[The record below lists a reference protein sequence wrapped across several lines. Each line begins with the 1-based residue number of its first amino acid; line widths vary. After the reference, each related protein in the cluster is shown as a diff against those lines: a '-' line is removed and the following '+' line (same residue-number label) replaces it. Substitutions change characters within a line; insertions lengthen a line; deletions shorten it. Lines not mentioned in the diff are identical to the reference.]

1 MSVSVRVFSHGDR
14 DGVLELWR
22 EVFHSDPAHRVPHLD
37 LERKLALQPELL
49 FVAVDAGTVIGT
61 AMAGY
66 DGHRGWLYYLA
77 VRPAHRRRGIGRRL
91 VEQVEEALAD
101 RGCPK
106 INLQIRAGNDRAVA
120 FYAAL
125 GYRVEERVSMG
136 KRLPAP

>member
-1 MSVSVRVFSHGDR
+1 MAVSVRVFSHGDR

-22 EVFHSDPAHRVPHLD
+22 EVFPGDPIHRVPHLD

-49 FVAVDAGTVIGT
+49 FVAVDTGTVVGT

-66 DGHRGWLYYLA
+66 DGHRGWVYYLA

-91 VEQVEEALAD
+91 MERVEEALAG

-120 FYAAL
+120 FYEAL
-125 GYRVEERVSMG
+125 GYAVEERVSMA

>member
-1 MSVSVRVFSHGDR
+1 MAVSVRVFSHGDR

-22 EVFHSDPAHRVPHLD
+22 EVFHGDPSHRVPHLD
-37 LERKLALQPELL
+37 LERKLAVQPELL
-49 FVAVDAGTVIGT
+49 FVAVDAGTVVGT

-66 DGHRGWLYYLA
+66 DGHRGWVYYLA
-77 VRPAHRRRGIGRRL
+77 VGPAHRRRGIGRRL
-91 VEQVEEALAD
+91 VERIEEALAG

-120 FYAAL
+120 FYEAL